1 MKGIASMQFTRTEK
15 IGSVIMGVLL
25 VALVLTE
32 GPAGLGALAF
42 AVAFVAVARVTRDLG
57 SR

>member
-1 MKGIASMQFTRTEK
+1 MQFTLTEK
-15 IGSVIMGVLL
+15 IGAVVMGFLL
-25 VALVLTE
+25 VALIITE

-57 SR
+57 PR

>member
-1 MKGIASMQFTRTEK
+1 MQFTRTEK
-15 IGSVIMGVLL
+15 IGSVIMGFLL

-42 AVAFVAVARVTRDLG
+42 AVAFVAVVRVSRGNGAR
-57 SR
+57 